1 MAETGY
7 ERLLGILTGPEKE
20 YELLLGKAGKEE
32 ADAAADVILAVN
44 SGELKS
50 NEKLLQRLLGLA
62 SACKSGK
69 LRTVAIGTLWR
80 EDLKWLSTRVEGEE
94 TAREKMLE
102 IVAADEP
109 KALAPVFWRAV
120 AEQGPRFALIAFKAA
135 MSTHPHE
142 AARLLVTICRAALAG
157 QLELSIRDAVDA
169 FLASQDSS
177 VRTTFLATVK
187 RMPEAEKR
195 KLITHLDMSLMAELD
210 KSAIEHRGSDFFY
223 DEDAERRKRDDK
235 SKDIFDEVRRRLERG
250 EKPQL

>member
-1 MAETGY
+1 MAETGH
-7 ERLLGILTGPEKE
+7 ERLLGILTGPEEE
-20 YELLLGKAGKEE
+20 YKCLLGTAGEEE
-32 ADAAADVILAVN
+32 ADATAAIIMAVN
-44 SGELKS
+44 SGELETD
-50 NEKLLQRLLGLA
+50 EKFLGRLLDVA
-62 SACKSGK
+62 TACKSGR

-80 EDLKWLSTRVEGEE
+80 DDLKWLATRVEGEE
-94 TAREKMLE
+94 TAKEKLLK

-120 AEQGPRFALIAFKAA
+120 AEQGPRFALVAFKAA

-142 AARLLVTICRAALAG
+142 AAKLLVTISRAALAG
-157 QLELSIRDAVDA
+157 QLDLNIRDAVDA
-169 FLASQDSS
+169 FLDSQDSS
-177 VRTTFLATVK
+177 VRTTFLTTVK
-187 RMPEAEKR
+187 RMPETEKR

-223 DEDAERRKRDDK
+223 DEDEEKRKRDGK